1 MILNIVFSEEDKK
14 MIKRLTTYIAVA
26 ASLVLGACSEETLR
40 PDVPDAGG
48 EEGVRVSIA
57 IPDMPRLATRAFGD
71 TPAAD
76 LKLTVFEFEKGSDP
90 TNTFLTK
97 IYQAETLTQ
106 TNVANGA
113 TVDFR
118 INDLL
123 MTESPRVLHFVV
135 APQHLDAKYASEAV
149 VFSNLSVRDNSQAY
163 WGRVEFPNGYGT
175 VDKNM
180 KPQLTDEAKQKL
192 TGVNV
197 LRNFAKVS
205 VEVATV
211 ATSNFQLTGF
221 ELVNVPTSGTVAPY
235 NSGRQEFPQMFD
247 DAGKML
253 GYLAVAG
260 NGSGQQGYGG
270 IMPANCGFRNLEEN
284 FSPVADGRRP
294 AWSTSPAYLYEHP
307 FESTRRTYVIL
318 QGNYR
323 PTTTDAWQ
331 TCYYKIDL
339 VRLNEESGMTEYYDI
354 LRNYDFHINVTGV
367 SAPGAS
373 TASEAISGVSYNNIS
388 ADVDARDMLQISDGA
403 NIVEVSKTN
412 IIFTNTTPVEFLYRY
427 SPVGGFSSETTNAK
441 LHTNGLNAGDVIAS
455 VTDPEVYTDADG
467 VVWVKRVI
475 TPKPIPEAGTREQS
489 FYVVDADGL
498 GREIRLVA
506 HVPYDYSDIEVYP
519 GSENGRPTSAAGQ
532 GTVSPLSG
540 QPFTVYF
547 NLPAGMPEAM
557 FPLTF
562 ILESNRQNME
572 NNPIGTLVV
581 TSGQTGFPTTE
592 VYEVPRIKYR
602 KTVSYAEYLY
612 KTDAN
617 NNLITDGAGNY
628 VENTDH
634 TVRCRFRTIN
644 SLAELPGAP
653 TQTVTYLLISN
664 DYFNCTGENT
674 QAAVPTWPGVATFT
688 RTR

>member
-1 MILNIVFSEEDKK
+1 

-284 FSPVADGRRP
+284 FSPVADGGRP

-388 ADVDARDMLQISDGA
+388 AYVDARDMLQISDGA

>member
-1 MILNIVFSEEDKK
+1 

-76 LKLTVFEFEKGSDP
+76 LKLTVFEFEKGTDP

-106 TNVANGA
+106 TNVTNGA
-113 TVDFR
+113 TVYFR

-284 FSPVADGRRP
+284 FSPVADGGRP

>member
-1 MILNIVFSEEDKK
+1 

-40 PDVPDAGG
+40 PDVPDADGG
-48 EEGVRVSIA
+48 EGVRVSIA

-76 LKLTVFEFEKGSDP
+76 LKLTVFEFEMGSDP

-106 TNVANGA
+106 MNVANGA

-135 APQHLDAKYASEAV
+135 APQHLDARYASEAV

-197 LRNFAKVS
+197 LRNFAKIS
-205 VEVATV
+205 VEVATA

-247 DAGKML
+247 DAGTML

-260 NGSGQQGYGG
+260 NGSGQQGYSG

-284 FSPVADGRRP
+284 FSPVADGGRP
-294 AWSTSPAYLYEHP
+294 AWSTRDAYLYEHP

-455 VTDPEVYTDADG
+455 VTAPEVYTDADG

>member
-1 MILNIVFSEEDKK
+1 

-26 ASLVLGACSEETLR
+26 ASLALGACSEETLR

-48 EEGVRVSIA
+48 GEGVRVSIA

-76 LKLTVFEFEKGSDP
+76 LKLTVFEFEMGSDP
-90 TNTFLTK
+90 TNIFLTK

-135 APQHLDAKYASEAV
+135 APQHLDARYASEAV

-260 NGSGQQGYGG
+260 NGSGQQGYSG

-284 FSPVADGRRP
+284 FSPVADGGRP
-294 AWSTSPAYLYEHP
+294 AWSTRDAYLYEHP

-318 QGNYR
+318 RGNYR

-455 VTDPEVYTDADG
+455 VTAPEVYTDADG

>member
-1 MILNIVFSEEDKK
+1 

-235 NSGRQEFPQMFD
+235 NSGRQKFPRMFD

-260 NGSGQQGYGG
+260 NGSGQQGYSG

-284 FSPVADGRRP
+284 FSPVADGGRP

>member
-1 MILNIVFSEEDKK
+1 

-26 ASLVLGACSEETLR
+26 ASLALGACSEETLR

-48 EEGVRVSIA
+48 GEGVRVSIA

-76 LKLTVFEFEKGSDP
+76 LKLTVFEFEMGSDP
-90 TNTFLTK
+90 TNIFLTK
-97 IYQAETLTQ
+97 IYQAETLAQ
-106 TNVANGA
+106 TNVTNGA

-135 APQHLDAKYASEAV
+135 APQHLDARYASEAV

-205 VEVATV
+205 VEVA
-211 ATSNFQLTGF
+211 ATATANFQLTGF

-247 DAGKML
+247 DAGTML

-260 NGSGQQGYGG
+260 NGSGQQGYSG

-284 FSPVADGRRP
+284 FSPVADGGRP
-294 AWSTSPAYLYEHP
+294 AWSTRDAYLYEHP

-455 VTDPEVYTDADG
+455 VTAPEVYTDADG

>member
-1 MILNIVFSEEDKK
+1 

-235 NSGRQEFPQMFD
+235 NSGRQKFPQMFD
-247 DAGKML
+247 DAGTML

-260 NGSGQQGYGG
+260 NGSGQQGYSG

-284 FSPVADGRRP
+284 FSPVADGGRP

-427 SPVGGFSSETTNAK
+427 SPVGGFSSDTTNAK

>member
-1 MILNIVFSEEDKK
+1 

-235 NSGRQEFPQMFD
+235 NSGRQKFPRMFD
-247 DAGKML
+247 DAGTML

-260 NGSGQQGYGG
+260 NGSGQQGYSG

-284 FSPVADGRRP
+284 FSPVADGGCP

>member
-1 MILNIVFSEEDKK
+1 

-247 DAGKML
+247 DAGTML

-284 FSPVADGRRP
+284 FSPVADGGRP

>member
-1 MILNIVFSEEDKK
+1 

-48 EEGVRVSIA
+48 GEGVRVSIA

-76 LKLTVFEFEKGSDP
+76 LKLTVFEFEMGSDP

-175 VDKNM
+175 VDNDM

-205 VEVATV
+205 VEVA
-211 ATSNFQLTGF
+211 ATATANFQLTGF

-247 DAGKML
+247 DAGTML

-260 NGSGQQGYGG
+260 NGSGQQGYSG

-284 FSPVADGRRP
+284 FSPVADGGRP

>member
-1 MILNIVFSEEDKK
+1 

-26 ASLVLGACSEETLR
+26 ASLVFGGCSEETLC

-76 LKLTVFEFEKGSDP
+76 LKLTVFEFEMGSDP

-135 APQHLDAKYASEAV
+135 APQHLDARYASEAV

-175 VDKNM
+175 IDKNM

-205 VEVATV
+205 VEVATA

-235 NSGRQEFPQMFD
+235 NSGRQEFPRMFD

-260 NGSGQQGYGG
+260 NGSGQQGYSG

-284 FSPVADGRRP
+284 FSPVADGGRP

-653 TQTVTYLLISN
+653 MQTVTYLLISN

>member
-1 MILNIVFSEEDKK
+1 

-205 VEVATV
+205 VEVA
-211 ATSNFQLTGF
+211 ATATANFQLTGF

-284 FSPVADGRRP
+284 FSPVADGGRP
-294 AWSTSPAYLYEHP
+294 AWSTRDAYLYEHP

-455 VTDPEVYTDADG
+455 VTAPEVYTDADG

>member
-1 MILNIVFSEEDKK
+1 

-235 NSGRQEFPQMFD
+235 NSGRQKFPQMFD
-247 DAGKML
+247 DAGTML

-260 NGSGQQGYGG
+260 NGSGQQGYSG

-284 FSPVADGRRP
+284 FSPVADGGRP

>member
-1 MILNIVFSEEDKK
+1 

-235 NSGRQEFPQMFD
+235 NSGRQKFPRMFD

-260 NGSGQQGYGG
+260 NGSGQQGYSG

-284 FSPVADGRRP
+284 FSPVADGGRP

-412 IIFTNTTPVEFLYRY
+412 FIFTNTTPVEFLYRY

>member
-1 MILNIVFSEEDKK
+1 

-26 ASLVLGACSEETLR
+26 ASLALGACSEETLR

-48 EEGVRVSIA
+48 GEGVRVSIA

-76 LKLTVFEFEKGSDP
+76 LKLTVFEFEMGSDP
-90 TNTFLTK
+90 TNIFLTK

-106 TNVANGA
+106 TNVTNGA

-135 APQHLDAKYASEAV
+135 APQHLDARYASEAV

-175 VDKNM
+175 VDKDM

-205 VEVATV
+205 VEVA
-211 ATSNFQLTGF
+211 ATATANFQLTGF

-235 NSGRQEFPQMFD
+235 NSGRQKFPRMFD
-247 DAGKML
+247 DAGTML

-260 NGSGQQGYGG
+260 NGSGQQGYSG

-284 FSPVADGRRP
+284 FSPVADGGRP
-294 AWSTSPAYLYEHP
+294 AWSTRDAYLYEHP

-653 TQTVTYLLISN
+653 MQTVTYLLISN

>member
-1 MILNIVFSEEDKK
+1 

-260 NGSGQQGYGG
+260 NGSGQQGYSG

-284 FSPVADGRRP
+284 FSPVADGGRP

-388 ADVDARDMLQISDGA
+388 AYVDARDMLQISDGA

>member
-1 MILNIVFSEEDKK
+1 

-26 ASLVLGACSEETLR
+26 TSLVLGACSEETLR
-40 PDVPDAGG
+40 PDVPDADGG
-48 EEGVRVSIA
+48 EGVRVSIA

-76 LKLTVFEFEKGSDP
+76 LKLTVFEFEMGSDP

-175 VDKNM
+175 VDKDM

-205 VEVATV
+205 VEVATA

-235 NSGRQEFPQMFD
+235 NTGRQEFPRMFD
-247 DAGKML
+247 DAGTML

-260 NGSGQQGYGG
+260 SGSGQQGYSG

-284 FSPVADGRRP
+284 FSPVADGGRP

-653 TQTVTYLLISN
+653 MQTVTYLLISN

>member
-1 MILNIVFSEEDKK
+1 

-76 LKLTVFEFEKGSDP
+76 LKFPVFEFEKGSDP

-235 NSGRQEFPQMFD
+235 NSGRQKFPRMFD
-247 DAGKML
+247 DAGTML

-260 NGSGQQGYGG
+260 NGSGQQGYSG

-284 FSPVADGRRP
+284 FSPVADGGRP

>member
-1 MILNIVFSEEDKK
+1 

-26 ASLVLGACSEETLR
+26 ASLALGACSEETLR

-48 EEGVRVSIA
+48 GEGVRVSIA

-76 LKLTVFEFEKGSDP
+76 LKLTVFEFEMGSDP

-106 TNVANGA
+106 TNVTNGA

-135 APQHLDAKYASEAV
+135 APQHLDARYASEAV

-175 VDKNM
+175 VDKDM

-260 NGSGQQGYGG
+260 NGSGQQGYSG

-284 FSPVADGRRP
+284 FSPVADGGRP
-294 AWSTSPAYLYEHP
+294 AWSTRDAYLYEHP

-455 VTDPEVYTDADG
+455 VTAPEVYTDADG

-519 GSENGRPTSAAGQ
+519 GSENDRPTSAAGQ

-653 TQTVTYLLISN
+653 MQTVTYLLISN

>member
-1 MILNIVFSEEDKK
+1 

-284 FSPVADGRRP
+284 FSPVADGGRP
-294 AWSTSPAYLYEHP
+294 AWSTRDAYLYEHP

-441 LHTNGLNAGDVIAS
+441 LDTNGLNAGDVIAS
-455 VTDPEVYTDADG
+455 VTAPEVYTDADG

-540 QPFTVYF
+540 RPFTVYF

>member
-1 MILNIVFSEEDKK
+1 

-260 NGSGQQGYGG
+260 NGSGQQGYSG

-284 FSPVADGRRP
+284 FSPVADGGRP
-294 AWSTSPAYLYEHP
+294 AWSTRDAYLYEHP

>member
-1 MILNIVFSEEDKK
+1 

-235 NSGRQEFPQMFD
+235 NSGRQEFPRMFD

-260 NGSGQQGYGG
+260 NGSGQQGYSG

-284 FSPVADGRRP
+284 FSPVADGGRP

-412 IIFTNTTPVEFLYRY
+412 FIFTNTTPVEFLYRY

>member
-1 MILNIVFSEEDKK
+1 

-26 ASLVLGACSEETLR
+26 ASLALGACSEETLR

-48 EEGVRVSIA
+48 GEGVRVSIA

-76 LKLTVFEFEKGSDP
+76 LKLTVFEFEMGSDP
-90 TNTFLTK
+90 TNIFLTK
-97 IYQAETLTQ
+97 IYQAETLAQ
-106 TNVANGA
+106 TNVTNGA

-135 APQHLDAKYASEAV
+135 APQHLDARYASEAV

-205 VEVATV
+205 VEVA
-211 ATSNFQLTGF
+211 ATATANFQLTGF

-235 NSGRQEFPQMFD
+235 NSGRQEFPRMFD

-260 NGSGQQGYGG
+260 NGSGQQGYSG

-284 FSPVADGRRP
+284 FSPVADGGRP
-294 AWSTSPAYLYEHP
+294 AWSTRDAYLYEHP

-455 VTDPEVYTDADG
+455 VTAPEVYTDADG

-519 GSENGRPTSAAGQ
+519 GSENDRPTSAAGQ

-653 TQTVTYLLISN
+653 MQTVTYLLISN

>member
-1 MILNIVFSEEDKK
+1 

-76 LKLTVFEFEKGSDP
+76 LKLTVFEFEKGTDP

-235 NSGRQEFPQMFD
+235 NSGRQKFPRMFD
-247 DAGKML
+247 DAGTML

-260 NGSGQQGYGG
+260 NGSGQQGYSG

-284 FSPVADGRRP
+284 FSPVADGGRP

>member
-1 MILNIVFSEEDKK
+1 

-235 NSGRQEFPQMFD
+235 NSGRQKFPRMFD
-247 DAGKML
+247 DAGTML

-260 NGSGQQGYGG
+260 NGSGQQGYSG

-284 FSPVADGRRP
+284 FSPVADGGRP

-455 VTDPEVYTDADG
+455 VTDLEVYTDADG

>member
-1 MILNIVFSEEDKK
+1 
-14 MIKRLTTYIAVA
+14 MIKRLTTYIVVA

-76 LKLTVFEFEKGSDP
+76 LKLTVFEFEKGTDP

-205 VEVATV
+205 VEVA
-211 ATSNFQLTGF
+211 ATATANFQLTGF

-247 DAGKML
+247 DAGTML

-260 NGSGQQGYGG
+260 NGSGQQGYSG

-284 FSPVADGRRP
+284 FSPVADGGRP
-294 AWSTSPAYLYEHP
+294 AWSTRDAYLYEHP

-455 VTDPEVYTDADG
+455 VTAPEVYTDADG

-653 TQTVTYLLISN
+653 TQTVTYLLISS

>member
-1 MILNIVFSEEDKK
+1 M
-14 MIKRLTTYIAVA
+14 VA

-106 TNVANGA
+106 TNVTNGA

-135 APQHLDAKYASEAV
+135 APQHLDARYASEAV

-175 VDKNM
+175 VDKDM

-205 VEVATV
+205 VEVA
-211 ATSNFQLTGF
+211 ATATANFQLTGF

-235 NSGRQEFPQMFD
+235 NSGRQKFPRMFD
-247 DAGKML
+247 DAGTML

-260 NGSGQQGYGG
+260 NGSGQQGYSG

-284 FSPVADGRRP
+284 FSPVADGGRP

>member
-1 MILNIVFSEEDKK
+1 

-26 ASLVLGACSEETLR
+26 ASLALGACSEETLR

-48 EEGVRVSIA
+48 GEGVRVSIA

-76 LKLTVFEFEKGSDP
+76 LKLTVFEFEMGSDP
-90 TNTFLTK
+90 TNIFLTK
-97 IYQAETLTQ
+97 IYQAETLKQ
-106 TNVANGA
+106 TNVTNGA

-135 APQHLDAKYASEAV
+135 APQHLDARYASEAV

-175 VDKNM
+175 VDKDM

-205 VEVATV
+205 VEVATA

-235 NSGRQEFPQMFD
+235 NSGRQKFPRMFD

-260 NGSGQQGYGG
+260 NGSGQQGYSG

-284 FSPVADGRRP
+284 FSPVADGGRP
-294 AWSTSPAYLYEHP
+294 AWSTRDAYLYEHP

-318 QGNYR
+318 RGNYR

-455 VTDPEVYTDADG
+455 VTAPEVYTDADG

>member
-1 MILNIVFSEEDKK
+1 

-284 FSPVADGRRP
+284 FSPVADGGRP
-294 AWSTSPAYLYEHP
+294 AWSTRDAYLYEHP

-441 LHTNGLNAGDVIAS
+441 LDTNGLNAGDVIAS
-455 VTDPEVYTDADG
+455 VTAPEVYTDADG

-519 GSENGRPTSAAGQ
+519 GSENGRPTSAAGK

-540 QPFTVYF
+540 RPFTVYF

-653 TQTVTYLLISN
+653 TKTVTYLLISN

-674 QAAVPTWPGVATFT
+674 QAAVPKWPGVATFT

>member
-1 MILNIVFSEEDKK
+1 

-235 NSGRQEFPQMFD
+235 NSGRQKFPRMFD
-247 DAGKML
+247 DAGTML

-260 NGSGQQGYGG
+260 NGSGQQGYSG

-284 FSPVADGRRP
+284 FSPVADGGRP
-294 AWSTSPAYLYEHP
+294 AWSTSDAYLYEHP

-318 QGNYR
+318 RGNYR

-373 TASEAISGVSYNNIS
+373 TASEAISRVSYNNIS

>member
-1 MILNIVFSEEDKK
+1 
-14 MIKRLTTYIAVA
+14 MIKRLTTYIVVA

-76 LKLTVFEFEKGSDP
+76 LKLTVFEFEKGTDP

-106 TNVANGA
+106 TNVTNGA

-135 APQHLDAKYASEAV
+135 APQHLDARYASEAV

-175 VDKNM
+175 VDKDM

-205 VEVATV
+205 VEVV
-211 ATSNFQLTGF
+211 ATATANFQLTGF

-235 NSGRQEFPQMFD
+235 NSGRQKFPRMFD
-247 DAGKML
+247 DAGTML

-260 NGSGQQGYGG
+260 NGSGQQGYSG

-284 FSPVADGRRP
+284 FSPVADGGRP
-294 AWSTSPAYLYEHP
+294 AWSTRDAYLYEHP

-519 GSENGRPTSAAGQ
+519 GSENDRPTSAAGQ

>member
-1 MILNIVFSEEDKK
+1 

-26 ASLVLGACSEETLR
+26 ASLALGACSEETLR

-48 EEGVRVSIA
+48 GEGVRVSIA

-76 LKLTVFEFEKGSDP
+76 LKLTVFEFEMGSDP
-90 TNTFLTK
+90 TNIFLTK

-106 TNVANGA
+106 TNVTNGA

-135 APQHLDAKYASEAV
+135 APQHLDARYASEAV

-175 VDKNM
+175 VDKDM

-284 FSPVADGRRP
+284 FSPVADGGRP
-294 AWSTSPAYLYEHP
+294 AWSTRDAYLYEHP

-318 QGNYR
+318 RGNYR

-455 VTDPEVYTDADG
+455 VTAPEVYTDADG

>member
-1 MILNIVFSEEDKK
+1 

-235 NSGRQEFPQMFD
+235 NSGRQKFPRMFD
-247 DAGKML
+247 DAGTML

-260 NGSGQQGYGG
+260 NGSGQQGYSG

-284 FSPVADGRRP
+284 FSPVADGGRP

-412 IIFTNTTPVEFLYRY
+412 FIFTNTTPVEFLYRY

>member
-1 MILNIVFSEEDKK
+1 

-205 VEVATV
+205 VEVA
-211 ATSNFQLTGF
+211 ATATANFQLTGF

-247 DAGKML
+247 DAGTML

-260 NGSGQQGYGG
+260 NGSGQQGYSG

-284 FSPVADGRRP
+284 FSPVADGGRP
-294 AWSTSPAYLYEHP
+294 AWSTRDAYLYEHP

-367 SAPGAS
+367 SASGAS

-455 VTDPEVYTDADG
+455 VTAPEVYTDADG

>member
-1 MILNIVFSEEDKK
+1 

-235 NSGRQEFPQMFD
+235 NSGRQKFPRMFD
-247 DAGKML
+247 DAGTML

-260 NGSGQQGYGG
+260 NGSGQQGYSG

-284 FSPVADGRRP
+284 FSPVADGGRP

-388 ADVDARDMLQISDGA
+388 AYVDARDMLQISDGA

>member
-1 MILNIVFSEEDKK
+1 

-175 VDKNM
+175 VDKDM

-235 NSGRQEFPQMFD
+235 NSGRQKFPRMFD
-247 DAGKML
+247 DAGTML

-260 NGSGQQGYGG
+260 NGSGQQGYSG

-284 FSPVADGRRP
+284 FSPVADGGRP
-294 AWSTSPAYLYEHP
+294 AWSTRDAYLYEHP

-318 QGNYR
+318 RGNYR

-519 GSENGRPTSAAGQ
+519 GSENDRPTSAAGQ

-653 TQTVTYLLISN
+653 MQTVTYLLISN

>member
-1 MILNIVFSEEDKK
+1 

-205 VEVATV
+205 VEVA
-211 ATSNFQLTGF
+211 ATATANLQLTGF

-247 DAGKML
+247 DAGTML

-260 NGSGQQGYGG
+260 NGSGQQGYSG

-284 FSPVADGRRP
+284 FSPVADGGRP
-294 AWSTSPAYLYEHP
+294 AWSTRDAYLYEHP

-455 VTDPEVYTDADG
+455 VTAPEVYTDADG

>member
-1 MILNIVFSEEDKK
+1 

-26 ASLVLGACSEETLR
+26 ASLALGACSEETLR

-48 EEGVRVSIA
+48 GEGVRVSIA

-76 LKLTVFEFEKGSDP
+76 LKLTVFEFEMGSDP
-90 TNTFLTK
+90 TNIFLTK

-106 TNVANGA
+106 TNVTNGA

-135 APQHLDAKYASEAV
+135 APQHLDARYASEAV

-175 VDKNM
+175 VDKDM

-235 NSGRQEFPQMFD
+235 NSGRQEFPRMFD
-247 DAGKML
+247 DAGTML

-260 NGSGQQGYGG
+260 NGSGQQGYSG

-284 FSPVADGRRP
+284 FSPVADGGRP
-294 AWSTSPAYLYEHP
+294 AWSTRDAYLYEHP

-318 QGNYR
+318 RGNYR

-455 VTDPEVYTDADG
+455 VTAPEVYTDADG

-519 GSENGRPTSAAGQ
+519 GSENDRPTSAAGQ

-653 TQTVTYLLISN
+653 MQTVTYLLISN

>member
-1 MILNIVFSEEDKK
+1 
-14 MIKRLTTYIAVA
+14 
-26 ASLVLGACSEETLR
+26 
-40 PDVPDAGG
+40 
-48 EEGVRVSIA
+48 
-57 IPDMPRLATRAFGD
+57 
-71 TPAAD
+71 
-76 LKLTVFEFEKGSDP
+76 
-90 TNTFLTK
+90 
-97 IYQAETLTQ
+97 
-106 TNVANGA
+106 
-113 TVDFR
+113 
-118 INDLL
+118 
-123 MTESPRVLHFVV
+123 
-135 APQHLDAKYASEAV
+135 
-149 VFSNLSVRDNSQAY
+149 
-163 WGRVEFPNGYGT
+163 
-175 VDKNM
+175 
-180 KPQLTDEAKQKL
+180 
-192 TGVNV
+192 
-197 LRNFAKVS
+197 
-205 VEVATV
+205 
-211 ATSNFQLTGF
+211 
-221 ELVNVPTSGTVAPY
+221 
-235 NSGRQEFPQMFD
+235 
-247 DAGKML
+247 
-253 GYLAVAG
+253 
-260 NGSGQQGYGG
+260 
-270 IMPANCGFRNLEEN
+270 
-284 FSPVADGRRP
+284 
-294 AWSTSPAYLYEHP
+294 
-307 FESTRRTYVIL
+307 
-318 QGNYR
+318 
-323 PTTTDAWQ
+323 
-331 TCYYKIDL
+331 
-339 VRLNEESGMTEYYDI
+339 MTEYYDI

-455 VTDPEVYTDADG
+455 VTAPEVYTDADG

-519 GSENGRPTSAAGQ
+519 GSENDRPTSAAGQ

-653 TQTVTYLLISN
+653 MQTVTYLLISN

>member
-1 MILNIVFSEEDKK
+1 

-26 ASLVLGACSEETLR
+26 ASLALGACSEETLR

-48 EEGVRVSIA
+48 GEGVRVSIA

-135 APQHLDAKYASEAV
+135 APQHLDARYASEAV

-235 NSGRQEFPQMFD
+235 NSGRQKFPRMFD
-247 DAGKML
+247 DAGTML

-260 NGSGQQGYGG
+260 NGSGQQGYSG

-284 FSPVADGRRP
+284 FSPVADGGRP

-519 GSENGRPTSAAGQ
+519 GSENDRPTSAAGQ

-653 TQTVTYLLISN
+653 MQTVTYLLISN